1 MTQPKLCFQM
11 GSLTTLLNKINK
23 YKILAGTYVEH
34 LDIHVGTREANDQT
48 GHGTLIEF
56 CNLHVCASS

>member
-1 MTQPKLCFQM
+1 M

-23 YKILAGTYVEH
+23 YKILAGTYVEY

-48 GHGTLIEF
+48 GRGTLMEF
-56 CNLHVCASS
+56 FNLHVCVSF